1 MLRYLTPSRTRNVSR
16 FRFGR
21 MTTRLMTA
29 QFVGAG
35 DGALLD
41 PLEDTLRLPFPIGR
55 RRQARRGQASNSSTV
70 RGQSSFS
77 SRESERSA
85 RTRPSVWQRG
95 Q

>member
-16 FRFGR
+16 FRFGLGHAKVLLER
-21 MTTRLMTA
+21 ETQRYLTPSRTRCA
-29 QFVGAG
+29 SRF
-35 DGALLD
+35 
-41 PLEDTLRLPFPIGR
+41 RC
-55 RRQARRGQASNSSTV
+55 GQASNSSTV

-77 SRESERSA
+77 SRDSERSA